1 MKLPLQHRAARSAA
15 AKRGVIL
22 PAVVS
27 MLAILGVLLMSLL
40 GGSVEQKQW
49 SDGQEYDSR
58 VEAIADTAIALAAN
72 RIWTD
77 FEAFAGPNG
86 MHPWNFR
93 TYMEGLGIT
102 DQAGVTMPAAQSFLA
117 AANLSQDGEGHYPMS
132 GGYITDIGI
141 VRVDS
146 LDSTRITISARAS
159 MNPVNTPGR
168 DNNQATVQ
176 QTFEVT
182 RPDWQGMDYA
192 LLANNVNCILCH
204 AEIDDAERFYNQDPL
219 AQNSFDRVRVGSLE
233 SIHIRSNPNS
243 KIAGTLY
250 LGGEALEADGDPLTN
265 WGSLNLQSA
274 AFGSD
279 AKLIEDGF
287 GNLSWGSF
295 EPADATEPE
304 AGENLYLDYLA
315 NGDEGQV
322 DGALPGYFPSPF
334 PDNGGY
340 DPATGVATPG
350 LADNRVLDRNEFL
363 ASAQAA
369 IGSLS
374 GGRSAVVPEGTV
386 LNDLGELDSALD
398 AGNLGIGGVTTGNVI
413 LHGTKANP
421 IVLDGTVAIDGD
433 LIISGY
439 VKGQGSLMASGNVFI
454 PGDLLYED
462 GTNGDGQRTYGVSSD
477 GALNSL
483 ALTAG
488 GNVTIGDPSHGPY
501 WNPGSIDGT
510 KDTGFNFIMDELAIF
525 NRGEWIKTQ
534 PELPGKKV
542 WVHKT
547 KEVEVMVTPMRE
559 EVYYEDVDV
568 YEWQAT
574 GNMVTND
581 VYDWVQTGTK
591 TVDEY
596 DYIHHPADPPEP
608 YGSPWTEKVW
618 KGSHEEPIM
627 EWQVVG
633 TESVPEMVY
642 AYVRTDS
649 VERTRDVPDGDP
661 YPEMQTVDDSEWV
674 VPMHPN
680 PLYEG
685 EDYIARYYAYGD
697 ETPVPIYNKGGYFDP
712 DTKLWHSPERAENW
726 TNGRL
731 TVADQTDPND
741 PMLFDASGQPIAV
754 VETVLP
760 KGGWVGNELLA
771 ALVDRELAG
780 RDEDKPLEIDA
791 TMYSSNSI
799 FGMVPGRNQEG
810 VDGKMI
816 VNGAL
821 VAADIGLLAPKGIQV
836 NYDKRNRDLIR
847 VRDDRK
853 LSMRRS
859 LWAPAARP

>member
-1 MKLPLQHRAARSAA
+1 M
-15 AKRGVIL
+15 IL
-22 PAVVS
+22 PAIVS

-49 SDGQEYDSR
+49 SDNQENDSR

-93 TYMEGLGIT
+93 TYLAGLGIT
-102 DQAGVTMPAAQSFLA
+102 DQSGVTRPVPEDFLA
-117 AANLSQDGEGHYPMS
+117 STSLSQDGDGNYPMS
-132 GGYITDIGI
+132 GGYITQIGV
-141 VRVDS
+141 VRVDD
-146 LDSTRITISARAS
+146 LDTTRITISARAS
-159 MNPVNTPGR
+159 MSPDNTPGR
-168 DNNQATVQ
+168 ANNQATVQ
-176 QTFEVT
+176 QTFEIT

-204 AEIDDAERFYNQDPL
+204 AEIDDAQRFYNQDPL
-219 AQNSFDRVRVGSLE
+219 ARNTFDRVRVGSLE
-233 SIHIRSNPNS
+233 SIHIRSNPDS

-265 WGSLNLQSA
+265 WGSLNLLSA
-274 AFGSD
+274 GFGAD
-279 AKLIEDGF
+279 AKLLEDGF

-295 EPADATEPE
+295 DPADAVDPE

-315 NGDEGQV
+315 GGEEGQV

-340 DPATGVATPG
+340 DPATGIATPS
-350 LADNRVLDRNEFL
+350 LADNRVLDTNEFL
-363 ASAQAA
+363 ASAQSAV
-369 IGSLS
+369 GSLS
-374 GGRSAVVPEGTV
+374 GGRAAVVPKGSV
-386 LNDLGELDSALD
+386 LADLSALDSALD
-398 AGNLGIGGVTTGNVI
+398 AGLPGIGGVTTGNVI

-439 VKGQGSLMASGNVFI
+439 VKGQGSLMASGNVFV
-454 PGDLLYED
+454 PGDLIYDD
-462 GTNGDGQRTYGVSSD
+462 GTDVNGDRTYGVSSD
-477 GALNSL
+477 GAVNSL
-483 ALTAG
+483 GLTAG
-488 GNVTIGDPSHGPY
+488 GNLTIGDPSHGPY

-510 KDTGFNFIMDELAIF
+510 QGTGFNFIMDELAIF

-534 PELPGKKV
+534 PELPGKRV
-542 WVHKT
+542 RVST
-547 KEVEVMVTPMRE
+547 TREVEVLVTPTRE
-559 EVYYEDVDV
+559 EIYYEDVDR
-568 YEWQAT
+568 YEWQPT
-574 GNMVTND
+574 GNMITRD
-581 VYDWVQTGTK
+581 VYGWVTTGTR

-596 DYIHHPADPPEP
+596 DTIHHPADPPEP
-608 YGSPWTEKVW
+608 YGSPWTERIWV
-618 KGSHEEPIM
+618 GSHEEPVR

-633 TESVPEMVY
+633 TETVPEMVY
-642 AYVRTDS
+642 AYARTDS
-649 VERTRDVPDGDP
+649 VERTRQVPDGDP
-661 YPEMQTVDDSEWV
+661 YLETRTVTDSRWV
-674 VPMHPN
+674 TPMHPN

-685 EDYIARYYAYGD
+685 PNYIARYYAYGD
-697 ETPVPIYNKGGYFDP
+697 NLPVPIYNKGGYFDP
-712 DTKLWHSPERAENW
+712 ATKLWHSPERAENW

-731 TVADQTDPND
+731 TVADPTDASD
-741 PMLFDASGQPIAV
+741 PMLFNSSGQPIAV

-760 KGGWVGNELLA
+760 KGGWVSNDLLA

-780 RDEDKPLEIDA
+780 RDEDVPLEIDA

-799 FGMVPGRNQEG
+799 FGMVPGRNQPG
-810 VDGKMI
+810 VDGKLI

-836 NYDKRNRDLIR
+836 NYDKRNRDLIK
-847 VRDDRK
+847 VQDDRK
-853 LSMRRS
+853 LTMRRS
-859 LWAPAARP
+859 LWAPAPRP